1 MCVSLSF
8 RRTPREKIIHV
19 KASQSVSVSISI
31 SVSISRPYV
40 CVRRAS
46 LTESQ
51 KACLPAAKH
60 TRGKQAGGVAVHVA
74 PPLAPLPRSRVSVH
88 PPSLDPVLHVL
99 QLFQE
104 HVRVRRVYRLH
115 LSERLYVCQRRGAKV
130 EWRLFRNTLEDLT

>member
-1 MCVSLSF
+1 MYVCLSVLSEDAA
-8 RRTPREKIIHV
+8 RENHECK
-19 KASQSVSVSISI
+19 SQPVSVSISI